1 MLTMLPRVA
10 ARQIALSILFV
21 LGLVRF
27 AAADE
32 ARDAA
37 GAHYARG
44 LELAKNGNYEAALQ
58 EFNAAYAISP
68 QFSVL
73 YNIGQAQIALDHPS
87 QAIELFARYL
97 SEGKGRIPEPRR
109 QRVETLISSLSS
121 RLATLSITAD
131 RPNAQINV
139 DGGDVGATPL
149 AEPLRLDAGTHTV
162 LAKVE
167 GIPVL
172 IRIVV
177 LREAEH
183 QTLDLELPAPSSK
196 AAAAAAREAVAKAMA
211 AAAAAARA
219 ADEAQVASRV
229 ATAAAEREKSIAAT
243 RAASYSAARA
253 ATAQAQHQAAEAAAR
268 GRATPGGG
276 GR

>member
-1 MLTMLPRVA
+1 MT
-10 ARQIALSILFV
+10 RQIVLSVLLALGGV
-21 LGLVRF
+21 QTV
-27 AAADE
+27 AADE

-44 LELAKNGNYEAALQ
+44 LELANDGSYEAALQ

-73 YNIGQAQIALDHPS
+73 YNIAQAQIALEHPT

-97 SEGKGRIPEPRR
+97 SEGKDRIPEARR
-109 QRVETLISSLSS
+109 QRVQALMASLRA

-131 RPNAQINV
+131 RPSAHITV
-139 DGGDVGATPL
+139 DGRDVGATPL
-149 AEPLRLDAGTHTV
+149 AEPVRVDAGTHTI

-172 IRIVV
+172 FRIVV
-177 LREAEH
+177 LREGERK
-183 QTLDLELPAPSSK
+183 TLDFELPAPSSK

-211 AAAAAARA
+211 AADAAARA
-219 ADEAQVASRV
+219 AAEAEVASRV

-243 RAASYSAARA
+243 RASSYSAARA
-253 ATAQAQHQAAEAAAR
+253 ATAQAQHEAAEASAR
-268 GRATPGGG
+268 SRATPGG
-276 GR
+276 R

>member
-1 MLTMLPRVA
+1 MPV
-10 ARQIALSILFV
+10 RQIALSILLAV
-21 LGLVRF
+21 GLARF

-37 GAHYARG
+37 RVHYARG
-44 LELAKNGNYEAALQ
+44 IELANAGGYEAALQ
-58 EFNAAYAISP
+58 EFSAAYATSP

-73 YNIGQAQIALDHPS
+73 YNIGQAQMALDHPS
-87 QAIELFARYL
+87 QAIEVFARYL
-97 SEGKGRIPEPRR
+97 SEGKDLIAEARR
-109 QRVETLISSLSS
+109 QRVQALIAALTS
-121 RLATLSITAD
+121 RLAALSITTD
-131 RPNAQINV
+131 RPSAHISI
-139 DGGDVGATPL
+139 DGRDIGATPL
-149 AEPLRLDAGTHTV
+149 TEPVRIDPGTHTV
-162 LAKVE
+162 LATVE

-183 QTLDLELPAPSSK
+183 QALDLELPAPSSK

-211 AAAAAARA
+211 AAHAAAMA
-219 ADEAQVASRV
+219 AAEAEVASRV

-243 RAASYSAARA
+243 HASSYSAARA
-253 ATAQAQHQAAEAAAR
+253 ATAAAQHEAVEALAR
-268 GRATPGGG
+268 SRGTPGGG

>member
-1 MLTMLPRVA
+1 VA
-10 ARQIALSILFV
+10 LRQIALSILFA

-44 LELAKNGNYEAALQ
+44 LELAKNGSYEAALQ
-58 EFNAAYAISP
+58 EFNAAYALSP

-73 YNIGQAQIALDHPS
+73 YNIGQAQIALEHPS
-87 QAIELFARYL
+87 QAIELLARYL
-97 SEGKGRIPEPRR
+97 SEGKERIPEARR
-109 QRVETLISSLSS
+109 QQVQALMASLTS
-121 RLATLSITAD
+121 RLARLSITTD
-131 RPNAQINV
+131 RPSAHISV
-139 DGGDVGATPL
+139 DGRDVGATPL
-149 AEPLRLDAGTHTV
+149 AEALRVDAGTHTV

-211 AAAAAARA
+211 AADAAAIA
-219 ADEAQVASRV
+219 AGEAEVASRV
-229 ATAAAEREKSIAAT
+229 ATAAAESEKSITTT
-243 RAASYSAARA
+243 RASSYSAARA
-253 ATAQAQHQAAEAAAR
+253 ATAQVQHQAAEAAAR
-268 GRATPGGG
+268 SRGTPGGG

>member
-1 MLTMLPRVA
+1 VPVRP
-10 ARQIALSILFV
+10 IALSVLFV
-21 LGLVRF
+21 LSLVQV

-37 GAHYARG
+37 RAHYARG
-44 LELAKNGNYEAALQ
+44 IELANNAGYEAALQ
-58 EFNAAYAISP
+58 EFTAAYALSP

-73 YNIGQAQIALDHPS
+73 YNIGQAQLALEHPS

-97 SEGKGRIPEPRR
+97 SEGKDQIPDARR
-109 QRVETLISSLSS
+109 QKVQALMASLSA
-121 RLATLSITAD
+121 RLATLSISTD
-131 RPNAQINV
+131 RPSADITV
-139 DGGDVGATPL
+139 DGRDVGATPL
-149 AEPLRLDAGTHTV
+149 AEPVKIDAGTHTI

-196 AAAAAAREAVAKAMA
+196 AAAAAARDAVAKALA
-211 AAAAAARA
+211 AAATAARA
-219 ADEAQVASRV
+219 AAEAEVASRV
-229 ATAAAEREKSIAAT
+229 ATAAAEREKSITAT

-253 ATAQAQHQAAEAAAR
+253 AKAAAEHETAEASAR